1 MLCENCHKKQ
11 AVVHLM
17 MMVNDKPSDKWLC
30 EDCASE
36 LLPPG
41 MGTRGSA
48 MSPEKALNFLRH
60 LLGGGDKNTAKK
72 AKEGFSMGAT
82 EVLELAASKA
92 LDCGSEHIGSEHI
105 LAGLLESNGCLG
117 LEIIKHLH
125 ENIEEIKQE
134 LDSWMDK
141 SPKKGTTV
149 PQYSQRAQQVLEE
162 AANLSKELHHD
173 YVGSEQI
180 LWGLLAAGDGV
191 AYRVLHKFG
200 ITGAI
205 VGDMIRALDERR
217 KAVPGRRMQQPPLEK
232 KDDVLKVLAG
242 YGRNLNEEAQHGRI
256 DPVIGRDVEVER
268 IIQILCRRT
277 KNNPV
282 IIGEAGVGKTAVAE
296 ALAIKIVHGEV
307 PEFLQDKI
315 VFSLELG
322 MLVAGAKYRG
332 EFEERM
338 KQILEL
344 LRSDNRIILFIDELH
359 TIIGAG
365 SAEGS
370 IDAANIIKPALARGE
385 LQIIGATTSDEY
397 RKHIEKDA
405 ALERR
410 FQPVLVNAPSVES
423 TISMLQGLRK
433 RYEKFHKLQITLEAV
448 QAAAELSD
456 RYITDRNLP
465 DKAIDLMD
473 EACARLRMKLYKKS
487 APARKLREELEYVQL
502 EKEEAVEKQDYEEA
516 AKLRD
521 KENELQKQLAVA
533 LAEAAQT
540 MPVMAEDVA
549 EVVASWTGIPLAK
562 LTESESAKL
571 LELDQRLGKRV
582 IGQGE
587 AVEAVSRA
595 VRRARAGFKDKNR
608 PVGSFLF
615 LGPTG
620 VGKTELAKA
629 LAQELFG
636 DERAMLRFDMSE
648 YMEKHT
654 TARLIGAPP
663 GYVGYDEGGQLTDAV
678 RRKPYCVVL
687 LDEIEKAHPDVFNLL
702 LQIMEDG
709 RLTDGQGR
717 TVDFRNAVIIMT
729 SNAGAQRL
737 SMTKP
742 LGFAASAEGEIA
754 NRKEQVLGEIKHLF
768 RPEFLN
774 RVDEILVFNPLG
786 RVQLEKIADNL
797 LAELNERMSANGLSI
812 ELMPSARELL
822 LKEGSDSKYGARPL
836 RRALRK
842 LVEDPVSDLFLAGRF
857 CKGDKL
863 LAEVDLGDSKKLQ
876 FHTALEGERFL
887 LEIPVKA
894 TVTVDKVRAEDA
906 YAPHD
911 QVIGCDQEAEPQP
924 VIVQGGSSNG

>member
-1 MLCENCHKKQ
+1 MLCQNCHKKQ
-11 AVVHLM
+11 AVM
-17 MMVNDKPSDKWLC
+17 RMIMVINDKPSERWLC
-30 EDCASE
+30 EDCASD

-41 MGTRGSA
+41 LGTRGSA
-48 MSPEKALNFLRH
+48 MSPEKALDFLRH
-60 LLGGGDKNTAKK
+60 LLGSASGEQAPKQKGKD
-72 AKEGFSMGAT
+72 GFSIWAT
-82 EVLELAASKA
+82 KILEKATAKA

-105 LAGLLESNGCLG
+105 LAGLLACEGCLG
-117 LEIIKHLH
+117 YDIIKHLH
-125 ENIEEIKQE
+125 ENVDEIKKE
-134 LDSWMDK
+134 LESWME
-141 SPKKGTTV
+141 KGSQKGNTV
-149 PQYSQRAQQVLEE
+149 PQYSQRAQKVLEE

-180 LWGLLAAGDGV
+180 LWGILAAGDGM
-191 AYRVLHKFG
+191 AHRVLTKFG
-200 ITGAI
+200 IKGAI
-205 VGDMIRALDERR
+205 VSDMIRAMDERR
-217 KAVPGRRMQQPPLEK
+217 KAVPGRRIQQPPLEK
-232 KDDVLKVLAG
+232 KEDVLEVLSG
-242 YGRNLNEEAQHGRI
+242 YGRNLNDDAQHGRI
-256 DPVIGRDVEVER
+256 DPVIGREVEVER

-296 ALAIKIVHGEV
+296 GLATKIVHGQV
-307 PEFLQDKI
+307 PEFLQKKI
-315 VFSLELG
+315 IFSLELG

-344 LRSDNRIILFIDELH
+344 LRSDDRIILFIDELH

-385 LQIIGATTSDEY
+385 LQIIGATTIDEY

-410 FQPVLVNAPSVES
+410 FQPVMVNAPTVES
-423 TISMLQGLRK
+423 SLNILQGLAK
-433 RYEKFHKLQITLEAV
+433 RYEKFHKLEIEPEAL
-448 QAAAELSD
+448 QAAVELSD

-465 DKAIDLMD
+465 DKAIDLLD
-473 EACARLRMKLYKKS
+473 EACARVRIKLYKRS
-487 APARKLREELEYVQL
+487 EPARKLQEELEFVQL
-502 EKEEAVEKQDYEEA
+502 EKDEAVKEQDYEEA

-521 KENELQKQLAVA
+521 EENELQERLAAA
-533 LAEAAQT
+533 LVEASQT
-540 MPVMAEDVA
+540 SPVSAEDVA
-549 EVVASWTGIPLAK
+549 EVVAAWTGIPLAK
-562 LTESESAKL
+562 LTESEGAKL
-571 LELDQRLGKRV
+571 LALDERLAKRV
-582 IGQGE
+582 IGQNE
-587 AVEAVSRA
+587 AVKAVSKA

-663 GYVGYDEGGQLTDAV
+663 GYVGYDEGGQLTDSV

-737 SMTKP
+737 AMTKP
-742 LGFAASAEGEIA
+742 LGFAASADSELA
-754 NRKEQVLGEIKHLF
+754 SRKDQVLGEIKHLF

-786 RVQLEKIADNL
+786 RQQLERIADNL
-797 LAELNERMSANGLSI
+797 VAELNERMAANGLSI

-822 LKEGSDSKYGARPL
+822 LAEGSDSKYGARPL

-842 LVEDPVSDLFLAGRF
+842 LVEDPVSDLFLAGKF
-857 CKGDKL
+857 KKGDKL
-863 LAEVDLGDSKKLQ
+863 LAEAVPGSKELV
-876 FHTALEGERFL
+876 FHTALEGARFL
-887 LEIPVKA
+887 LEIPVNA
-894 TVTVDKVRAEDA
+894 KVSVEPVSPIEGT
-906 YAPHD
+906 AP
-911 QVIGCDQEAEPQP
+911 QAEP
-924 VIVQGGSSNG
+924 VGAVKGEQG

>member
-1 MLCENCHKKQ
+1 
-11 AVVHLM
+11 
-17 MMVNDKPSDKWLC
+17 
-30 EDCASE
+30 
-36 LLPPG
+36 
-41 MGTRGSA
+41 
-48 MSPEKALNFLRH
+48 
-60 LLGGGDKNTAKK
+60 
-72 AKEGFSMGAT
+72 
-82 EVLELAASKA
+82 
-92 LDCGSEHIGSEHI
+92 
-105 LAGLLESNGCLG
+105 
-117 LEIIKHLH
+117 
-125 ENIEEIKQE
+125 
-134 LDSWMDK
+134 
-141 SPKKGTTV
+141 
-149 PQYSQRAQQVLEE
+149 
-162 AANLSKELHHD
+162 
-173 YVGSEQI
+173 
-180 LWGLLAAGDGV
+180 
-191 AYRVLHKFG
+191 
-200 ITGAI
+200 
-205 VGDMIRALDERR
+205 MIRAIDERR
-217 KAVPGRRMQQPPLEK
+217 RAVPGRRIQQPPLEQ
-232 KDDVLKVLAG
+232 KDDVLEVLKS
-242 YGRNLNEEAQHGRI
+242 YGRNLNDEARHGRI

-296 ALAIKIVHGEV
+296 ALATRIVHGEV
-307 PEFLQDKI
+307 PEFLQNKLI
-315 VFSLELG
+315 FSLELG

-344 LRSDNRIILFIDELH
+344 LRSDKRIILFIDELH

-410 FQPVLVNAPSVES
+410 FQPVLVSAPNVENS
-423 TISMLQGLRK
+423 IKMLTGLSK
-433 RYEKFHKLQITLEAV
+433 RYEKFHKLEILPEAV
-448 QAAAELSD
+448 QAAVELSD

-465 DKAIDLMD
+465 DKAIDLLD
-473 EACARLRMKLYKKS
+473 EACARLRIKLYKKS
-487 APARKLREELEYVQL
+487 APARKLQEELEFVQL
-502 EKEEAVEKQDYEEA
+502 EKDEAVAKQNFEEA
-516 AKLRD
+516 AKLR
-521 KENELQKQLAVA
+521 NEELALQTKLTEA
-533 LAEAAQT
+533 LVEASKT
-540 MPVMAEDVA
+540 MPVSSEDVA
-549 EVVASWTGIPLAK
+549 EVVAAWTVIPLAK

-571 LELDQRLGKRV
+571 LELDARLSKRV
-582 IGQGE
+582 IGQNE
-587 AVEAVSRA
+587 AVQAVSKA

-737 SMTKP
+737 ATTKP
-742 LGFAASAEGEIA
+742 LGFAASATSELA

-774 RVDEILVFNPLG
+774 RVDEILVFNPLEAA
-786 RVQLEKIADNL
+786 QLERIADNL
-797 LAELNERMSANGLSI
+797 VAELNERMAANQLSI
-812 ELMPSARELL
+812 ELMPSARVLL
-822 LKEGSDSKYGARPL
+822 LAEGSDSKYGARPL

-842 LVEDPVSDLFLAGRF
+842 LVEDPVSDLFLAGKF
-857 CKGDKL
+857 HKGDKL
-863 LAEVDLGDSKKLQ
+863 LAEALPGSKELV
-876 FHTALEGERFL
+876 FHTALEGAQFL
-887 LEIPVKA
+887 MEIPVNAKDSVEQVA
-894 TVTVDKVRAEDA
+894 T
-906 YAPHD
+906 
-911 QVIGCDQEAEPQP
+911 EAQSVGASKGEQC
-924 VIVQGGSSNG
+924 

>member
-1 MLCENCHKKQ
+1 M
-11 AVVHLM
+11 
-17 MMVNDKPSDKWLC
+17 
-30 EDCASE
+30 
-36 LLPPG
+36 
-41 MGTRGSA
+41 
-48 MSPEKALNFLRH
+48 
-60 LLGGGDKNTAKK
+60 
-72 AKEGFSMGAT
+72 
-82 EVLELAASKA
+82 
-92 LDCGSEHIGSEHI
+92 DCGSEHIGSEHI
-105 LAGLLESNGCLG
+105 LAALLSCPGCLG
-117 LEIIKHLH
+117 YEIIKHLH
-125 ENIEEIKQE
+125 ENVDEIVQE
-134 LDSWMDK
+134 LENWMEK
-141 SPKKGTTV
+141 SGKKGNTV
-149 PQYSQRAQQVLEE
+149 PQYSQRAQKVLEE
-162 AANLSKELHHD
+162 AANLSKQLQHD

-180 LWGLLAAGDGV
+180 LWGLLAAGDGM
-191 AYRVLHKFG
+191 AHRVLTKFG
-200 ITGAI
+200 IKGSL
-205 VGDMIRALDERR
+205 VSDMIRGLDERR
-217 KAVPGRRMQQPPLEK
+217 KAVPGRRIQQPPLEK

-256 DPVIGRDVEVER
+256 DPVIGREVEVER
-268 IIQILCRRT
+268 LIQILCRRT

-296 ALAIKIVHGEV
+296 SLATKIVHGEV
-307 PEFLQDKI
+307 PEFLQKKI
-315 VFSLELG
+315 IFSLELG

-344 LRSDNRIILFIDELH
+344 LRTDDRIILFIDELH

-385 LQIIGATTSDEY
+385 LQIIGATTIDEY

-410 FQPVLVNAPSVES
+410 FQPVMVNAPTVSS
-423 TISMLQGLRK
+423 SLKMLQGLAK
-433 RYEKFHKLQITLEAV
+433 RYEKFHKLEIQPEAL
-448 QAAAELSD
+448 QAAVDLSD

-465 DKAIDLMD
+465 DKAIDLLD
-473 EACARLRMKLYKKS
+473 EACARVRVKLYKQS
-487 APARKLREELEYVQL
+487 SPARKLQEELEFVQL
-502 EKEEAVEKQDYEEA
+502 EKDDAVEQQDYEQA

-521 KENELQKQLAVA
+521 KENELQKQLAAA
-533 LAEAAQT
+533 LADVAKS
-540 MPVMAEDVA
+540 MPVTAEDVA

-571 LELDQRLGKRV
+571 LELDARLTKRV
-582 IGQGE
+582 IGQNE
-587 AVEAVSRA
+587 AVQAVSKA
-595 VRRARAGFKDKNR
+595 IRRARAGFKDKNR

-737 SMTKP
+737 AMTKP
-742 LGFAASAEGEIA
+742 LGFTASATSELAG
-754 NRKEQVLGEIKHLF
+754 RKEQVLGEIKHLF

-774 RVDEILVFNPLG
+774 RVDELLVFNPLG
-786 RVQLEKIADNL
+786 AEQLKSIAANL
-797 LAELNERMSANGLSI
+797 VAELNKRMAANGLSI
-812 ELMPSARELL
+812 ELMPSAQALL

-842 LVEDPVSDLFLAGRF
+842 LVEDPVSDLFLAGKF
-857 CKGDKL
+857 HKGDKL
-863 LAEVDLGDSKKLQ
+863 LAEANPRPGSKELV
-876 FHTALEGERFL
+876 FHTALEG
-887 LEIPVKA
+887 A
-894 TVTVDKVRAEDA
+894 
-906 YAPHD
+906 
-911 QVIGCDQEAEPQP
+911 Q
-924 VIVQGGSSNG
+924 S

>member
-1 MLCENCHKKQ
+1 MLCQNCHKKT
-11 AVVHLM
+11 AVMHLI
-17 MMVNDKPSDKWLC
+17 MMVNDQPSDKWLC

-36 LLPPG
+36 FLPPG
-41 MGTRGSA
+41 MGMRGSTI
-48 MSPEKALNFLRH
+48 SPEKALNLLKN
-60 LLGGGDKNTAKK
+60 LLGGGSGSEAAPPKK
-72 AKEGFSMGAT
+72 GKDGFSSGAAK
-82 EVLELAASKA
+82 VLELAASKA

-105 LAGLLESNGCLG
+105 LAGLLACEGCLG
-117 LEIIKHLH
+117 YDIIKHLH
-125 ENIEEIKQE
+125 ENVEEIKQE

-141 SPKKGTTV
+141 GSKKGTTV
-149 PQYSQRAQQVLEE
+149 PQYSQRAQQALEE
-162 AANLSKELHHD
+162 AARLSRELQHD

-180 LWGLLAAGDGV
+180 LWGLLAAGDGM
-191 AYRVLHKFG
+191 AHRVLTKFG
-200 ITGAI
+200 IKGAV
-205 VGDMIRALDERR
+205 VGDMIRAMDERR
-217 KAVPGRRMQQPPLEK
+217 KSVPGRRIQQPPLEK
-232 KDDVLKVLAG
+232 KEDVLEVLKS
-242 YGRNLNEEAQHGRI
+242 YGRNLNDEAKHGRI
-256 DPVIGRDVEVER
+256 DPVIGREVEVER

-296 ALAIKIVHGEV
+296 ALATKIVRGEV
-307 PEFLQDKI
+307 PEFLQNKLI
-315 VFSLELG
+315 FSLELG

-344 LRSDNRIILFIDELH
+344 LRKDTRVILFIDELH

-410 FQPVLVNAPSVES
+410 FQPVLVNAPNVENS
-423 TISMLQGLRK
+423 IKMLTGLAK
-433 RYEKFHKLQITLEAV
+433 RYEKFHNLEILPEAV
-448 QAAAELSD
+448 QSAVELSD

-465 DKAIDLMD
+465 DKAIDLLD
-473 EACARLRMKLYKKS
+473 EACARLRIKLYKKS
-487 APARKLREELEYVQL
+487 APARKLREELEFVQL
-502 EKEEAVEKQDYEEA
+502 EKEEAVSKQDFEEA
-516 AKLRD
+516 AKLRT
-521 KENELQKQLAVA
+521 EELELQTKLTEA
-533 LAEAAQT
+533 LIEAAKT
-540 MPVMAEDVA
+540 SPVSSEDVA
-549 EVVASWTGIPLAK
+549 EVVAAWTGIPLAK

-571 LELDQRLGKRV
+571 LELDARLTKRV
-582 IGQGE
+582 IGQDE
-587 AVEAVSRA
+587 AVQAVSKA

-663 GYVGYDEGGQLTDAV
+663 GYVGYDEGGQLTDSV

-737 SMTKP
+737 ATTKP
-742 LGFAASAEGEIA
+742 LGFAASASGELA
-754 NRKEQVLGEIKHLF
+754 SRKEQVLGEIKHLF

-774 RVDEILVFNPLG
+774 RVDEILVFNPLSAA
-786 RVQLEKIADNL
+786 QLERIADNL
-797 LAELNERMSANGLSI
+797 VAELNERMGANNLSI
-812 ELMPSARELL
+812 ELMPSARALL
-822 LKEGSDSKYGARPL
+822 LSEGSDSKYGARPL

-842 LVEDPVSDLFLAGRF
+842 LVEDPVSDLFLAGKF
-857 CKGDKL
+857 HKGDKL
-863 LAEVDLGDSKKLQ
+863 LAEAAPGSKELI
-876 FHTALEGERFL
+876 FHTALEGTQFL
-887 LEIPVKA
+887 VEIPVNA
-894 TVTVDKVRAEDA
+894 KVSVE
-906 YAPHD
+906 
-911 QVIGCDQEAEPQP
+911 QVEPEAQSVSVGKGE
-924 VIVQGGSSNG
+924 QG

>member
-1 MLCENCHKKQ
+1 MLCQNCHKKQ
-11 AVVHLM
+11 AVVRM
-17 MMVNDKPSDKWLC
+17 VMVVNDKPSEKWLC

-36 LLPPG
+36 FLPPG

-48 MSPEKALNFLRH
+48 MTPEDALNLLRS
-60 LLGGGDKNTAKK
+60 LFRSSGGAAKQK
-72 AKEGFSMGAT
+72 GKDGFSVWASQILERAT
-82 EVLELAASKA
+82 AKA
-92 LDCGSEHIGSEHI
+92 LDCGSEHIGSEHL
-105 LAGLLESNGCLG
+105 LAGLLESEGCLG
-117 LEIIKHLH
+117 YDIIKHLH
-125 ENIEEIKQE
+125 ENVEEIKKE
-134 LDSWMDK
+134 LGAWMEK
-141 SPKKGTTV
+141 GAKKDGSV
-149 PQYSQRAQQVLEE
+149 PQYSQRAQKALEE
-162 AANLSKELHHD
+162 AAHLAKELNHD
-173 YVGSEQI
+173 YVGSEQL

-191 AYRVLHKFG
+191 AHRVLTKFG
-200 ITGAI
+200 INGAL

-217 KAVPGRRMQQPPLEK
+217 KSVPGRRQQQAPLNKE
-232 KDDVLKVLAG
+232 DDVLEVLKA
-242 YGRNLNEEAQHGRI
+242 YGRNLNDEAQHGRI
-256 DPVIGRDVEVER
+256 DPVIGREVEVER

-296 ALAIKIVHGEV
+296 ALATKIVHGEV
-307 PEFLQDKI
+307 PEFLQKKI
-315 VFSLELG
+315 IFSLELG

-344 LRSDNRIILFIDELH
+344 LRNDKRIILFIDELH

-410 FQPVLVNAPSVES
+410 FQPVLVNAPNVES
-423 TISMLQGLRK
+423 SIKMLQGLAK
-433 RYEKFHKLQITLEAV
+433 RYEKFHKLEILPEAV
-448 QAAAELSD
+448 EAAVELSD

-473 EACARLRMKLYKKS
+473 EACARLRIKLYKKS
-487 APARKLREELEYVQL
+487 APARKLQEELEFVQL
-502 EKEEAVEKQDYEEA
+502 EKDDAVERQNYEEA

-521 KENELQKQLAVA
+521 EENELQTKLAAA
-533 LAEAAQT
+533 LAEAAKT
-540 MPVMAEDVA
+540 MPVTAEDVA

-571 LELDQRLGKRV
+571 LALDTRLEKRV
-582 IGQGE
+582 IGQNE
-587 AVEAVSRA
+587 AVQAVSKA
-595 VRRARAGFKDKNR
+595 VRRARAGFKDTHR

-737 SMTKP
+737 AMTKP
-742 LGFAASAEGEIA
+742 LGFATSATGELAS
-754 NRKEQVLGEIKHLF
+754 RKEQVLGEIKHLF

-786 RVQLEKIADNL
+786 REQLENIAHNL
-797 LAELNERMSANGLSI
+797 IAELNERMAANGLSI

-842 LVEDPVSDLFLAGRF
+842 LVEDPVSDLFLAGKF
-857 CKGDKL
+857 HKGDKL
-863 LAEVDLGDSKKLQ
+863 LAEAVPGSKELV
-876 FHTALEGERFL
+876 FHTALEGSQFL
-887 LEIPVKA
+887 LEIPVNAKIS
-894 TVTVDKVRAEDA
+894 VEPVR
-906 YAPHD
+906 P
-911 QVIGCDQEAEPQP
+911 EAGE
-924 VIVQGGSSNG
+924 GGSTPQGEPVGARKGAE

>member
-1 MLCENCHKKQ
+1 MLCQNCHKKT
-11 AVVHLM
+11 AVVHM
-17 MMVNDKPSDKWLC
+17 ITMVNDKASDKWLC
-30 EDCASE
+30 EDCASAF
-36 LLPPG
+36 LPPG

-48 MSPEKALNFLRH
+48 MSPEKALKFLQN
-60 LLGGGDKNTAKK
+60 LLGMGPDAASNTKTK
-72 AKEGFSMGAT
+72 GKDGFSSGAT
-82 EVLELAASKA
+82 KVLELAASKA

-105 LAGLLESNGCLG
+105 LAGLLACEDCLG
-117 LEIIKHLH
+117 YDMIKHLH
-125 ENIEEIKQE
+125 ENVEEIKKE
-134 LDSWMDK
+134 LEAWMDK
-141 SPKKGTTV
+141 SGKKGTTV
-149 PQYSQRAQQVLEE
+149 PQYSQRAQKVLEE
-162 AANLSKELHHD
+162 AARLSRELKHD

-191 AYRVLHKFG
+191 AHRVLTKFG
-200 ITGAI
+200 IKSSL
-205 VGDMIRALDERR
+205 VGDMIRAMDERR
-217 KAVPGRRMQQPPLEK
+217 RAVPGRRIQQPPLEK
-232 KDDVLKVLAG
+232 KDDVLEVLKS
-242 YGRNLNEEAQHGRI
+242 YGRNLNDEARHGRI
-256 DPVIGRDVEVER
+256 DPVIGREVEVER

-296 ALAIKIVHGEV
+296 ALATRIVHGDV
-307 PEFLQDKI
+307 PEFLPNKLI
-315 VFSLELG
+315 FSLELG

-344 LRSDNRIILFIDELH
+344 LRSDKRIILFIDELH

-410 FQPVLVNAPSVES
+410 FQPVLVSAPNVENS
-423 TISMLQGLRK
+423 IKMLTGLSK
-433 RYEKFHKLQITLEAV
+433 RYEKFHKLEILPEAV
-448 QAAAELSD
+448 QAAVELSD

-465 DKAIDLMD
+465 DKAIDLLD
-473 EACARLRMKLYKKS
+473 EACARLRIKLYKKS
-487 APARKLREELEYVQL
+487 APARKLQEELEFVQL
-502 EKEEAVEKQDYEEA
+502 EKDEAVAKQNFEEA
-516 AKLRD
+516 AKLR
-521 KENELQKQLAVA
+521 NEELALQTKLTEA
-533 LAEAAQT
+533 LVEASKT
-540 MPVMAEDVA
+540 MPVSSEDVA
-549 EVVASWTGIPLAK
+549 EVVAAWTGIPLAK

-571 LELDQRLGKRV
+571 LELDARLSKRV
-582 IGQGE
+582 IGQNE
-587 AVEAVSRA
+587 AVQAVSKA

-737 SMTKP
+737 ATTKP
-742 LGFAASAEGEIA
+742 LGFAASATSELA

-774 RVDEILVFNPLG
+774 RVDEILVFNPLEAA
-786 RVQLEKIADNL
+786 QLERIADNL
-797 LAELNERMSANGLSI
+797 VAELNERMAANQLSI
-812 ELMPSARELL
+812 ELMPSARALL
-822 LKEGSDSKYGARPL
+822 LAEGSDSKYGARPL

-842 LVEDPVSDLFLAGRF
+842 LVEDPVSDLFLAGKF
-857 CKGDKL
+857 HKGDKL
-863 LAEVDLGDSKKLQ
+863 LAEALPDSKELV
-876 FHTALEGERFL
+876 FHTALEGAQFL
-887 LEIPVKA
+887 MEIPVNAKDSVEQVA
-894 TVTVDKVRAEDA
+894 T
-906 YAPHD
+906 
-911 QVIGCDQEAEPQP
+911 EAQSVGASKGEQC
-924 VIVQGGSSNG
+924 

>member
-1 MLCENCHKKQ
+1 MLCQNCHKKT
-11 AVVHLM
+11 AVMHLI
-17 MMVNDKPSDKWLC
+17 MMVNDQPSDKWLC

-36 LLPPG
+36 FLPPG
-41 MGTRGSA
+41 MGMRGSTI
-48 MSPEKALNFLRH
+48 SPEKALNLLKN
-60 LLGGGDKNTAKK
+60 LLGGGSGNEAAPPKK
-72 AKEGFSMGAT
+72 GKDGFSSGAAK
-82 EVLELAASKA
+82 VLELAASKA

-105 LAGLLESNGCLG
+105 LAGLLACEGCLG
-117 LEIIKHLH
+117 YDIIKHLH
-125 ENIEEIKQE
+125 ENVEEIKQE

-141 SPKKGTTV
+141 GSKKGTTV
-149 PQYSQRAQQVLEE
+149 PQYSQRAQQALEE
-162 AANLSKELHHD
+162 AARLSRELQHD

-180 LWGLLAAGDGV
+180 LWGLLAAGDGM
-191 AYRVLHKFG
+191 AHRVLTKFG
-200 ITGAI
+200 IKGAV
-205 VGDMIRALDERR
+205 VGDMIRAMDERR
-217 KAVPGRRMQQPPLEK
+217 KSVPGRRIQQPPLEK
-232 KDDVLKVLAG
+232 KEDVLEVLKS
-242 YGRNLNEEAQHGRI
+242 YGRNLNDEAKHGRI
-256 DPVIGRDVEVER
+256 DPVIGREVEVER

-296 ALAIKIVHGEV
+296 ALATKIVRGEV
-307 PEFLQDKI
+307 PEFLQNKLI
-315 VFSLELG
+315 FSLELG

-344 LRSDNRIILFIDELH
+344 LRKDTRVILFIDELH

-410 FQPVLVNAPSVES
+410 FQPVLVNAPNVENS
-423 TISMLQGLRK
+423 IKMLTGLAK
-433 RYEKFHKLQITLEAV
+433 RYEKFHNLEILPEAV
-448 QAAAELSD
+448 QAAVELSD

-465 DKAIDLMD
+465 DKAIDLLD
-473 EACARLRMKLYKKS
+473 EACARLRIKLYKKS
-487 APARKLREELEYVQL
+487 APARKLREELEFVQL
-502 EKEEAVEKQDYEEA
+502 EKEEAVSKQDFEEA
-516 AKLRD
+516 AKLRT
-521 KENELQKQLAVA
+521 EELELQTKLTEA
-533 LAEAAQT
+533 LIEAAKT
-540 MPVMAEDVA
+540 SPVSSEDVA
-549 EVVASWTGIPLAK
+549 EVVAAWTGIPLAK

-571 LELDQRLGKRV
+571 LELDARLTKRV
-582 IGQGE
+582 IGQDE
-587 AVEAVSRA
+587 AVQAVSKA

-742 LGFAASAEGEIA
+742 LGFAASATSELA

-786 RVQLEKIADNL
+786 AAQLERIADNL
-797 LAELNERMSANGLSI
+797 VAELNERMAANGLSI
-812 ELMPSARELL
+812 ELMPSARALL

-842 LVEDPVSDLFLAGRF
+842 LVEDPVSDLFLAGKF
-857 CKGDKL
+857 HKGDKL
-863 LAEVDLGDSKKLQ
+863 LAEANPEPGSKELV
-876 FHTALEGERFL
+876 FHTALEGAQFL
-887 LEIPVKA
+887 LEIPVNA
-894 TVTVDKVRAEDA
+894 TVSVEPVPADGA
-906 YAPHD
+906 APE
-911 QVIGCDQEAEPQP
+911 QGREAEPVSAMKGEQC
-924 VIVQGGSSNG
+924 